1 MSETRTNKEL
11 QVLQDIIS
19 SLSKFDKRT
28 QLRIIQS
35 IVTFLGIKSSDA
47 VSVKSELPLYTKAVE
62 SEELR
67 PSISSFSEREEMSPK
82 EFILTK
88 QPYTDVE
95 RIACLAYYL
104 THYRNIRHFKT
115 IDISKLNTE
124 AAQIKFSNT
133 TYAVQNAT
141 NKGFLVPFTIGNKQI
156 SAIGEQFVQA
166 LPDREA
172 AKEVLRSL
180 RKRTRRASRPK
191 RKTKSREKE

>member
-1 MSETRTNKEL
+1 MGETKTNKEL

-19 SLSKFDKRT
+19 SLSKLDKKT
-28 QLRIIQS
+28 QTRIIQS
-35 IVTFLGIKSSDA
+35 ISAFLGISPDEAGSS
-47 VSVKSELPLYTKAVE
+47 LPLSSRVAK

-67 PSISSFSEREEMSPK
+67 PAISPFSDREEMSPK
-82 EFILTK
+82 EFILLK
-88 QPYTDVE
+88 KPHTDVE

-104 THYRNIRHFKT
+104 AYYRNTQHFKT

-141 NKGFLVPFTIGNKQI
+141 NKGFLVPSTKGNKQI
-156 SAIGEQFVQA
+156 GAVGEQYVQA

-172 AKEVLRSL
+172 AKEVLKTFLKRS
-180 RKRTRRASRPK
+180 RKTRRS
-191 RKTKSREKE
+191 KSKNNNKE